1 MNRPEARNR
10 PVTRVFKTAGC
21 LALVAIATNALA
33 AENSRSRQSPLGSF
47 GGEIAAPLDSPGFF
61 GSAVLTR
68 VHVYAVKDDSG
79 NDITSATAPLGKS
92 PIPSSVPLQ
101 TAVPSRGA
109 IPNGTYTLNGV
120 GPVNF
125 LHAQNVVTLLGGY
138 LTETTYAGGHFSFSF
153 QTSYS
158 KADRAMDIPL
168 SFGVTP
174 SAPAAQAPLVNAVA
188 AATQAQITAQL
199 AAKLATQNMSVTGFG
214 DTELSAVWIRHQDR
228 LKVAAGVSL
237 FVPTGS
243 YDANRGPNPG
253 YGNFYSVRPGVAVTY
268 SLNPNH
274 TSQDWDRGVTVAGRL
289 GYMINGTNTDTDYRT
304 GNLVN
309 AELAIV
315 KVLEGGRWAFGANLY
330 RVQQVTDDSGS
341 GLGTNPALRYR
352 VSGIGPFV
360 SFKIPGKEA
369 GFNLSYSQNLDGY
382 NAQFANFWQLRF
394 VKDF

>member
-1 MNRPEARNR
+1 MNRLEARNR
-10 PVTRVFKTAGC
+10 PVTRTFKTASC
-21 LALVAIATNALA
+21 LALVALATNALA
-33 AENSRSRQSPLGSF
+33 AESSRSRQSPLGSF

-101 TAVPSRGA
+101 TAILSKGA
-109 IPNGTYTLNGV
+109 IPNGTYTLNGL

-125 LHAQNVVTLLGGY
+125 LHDQNVITLLGGY

-158 KADRAMDIPL
+158 NADRAMDIPL

-199 AAKLATQNMSVTGFG
+199 AAKLATQNMSVAGFG
-214 DTELSAVWIRHQDR
+214 DTELSMVWIRHQDR

-253 YGNFYSVRPGVAVTY
+253 YGKFYSVRPGVAVTY
-268 SLNPNH
+268 SLSPNH

-289 GYMINGTNTDTDYRT
+289 GYMINGTNTETDYRT

-330 RVQQVTDDSGS
+330 RVQQVTDDSGT

-352 VSGIGPFV
+352 VSGIE
-360 SFKIPGKEA
+360 SFPKAFQMLFTGENLGK
-369 GFNLSYSQNLDGY
+369 LVIDL
-382 NAQFANFWQLRF
+382 
-394 VKDF
+394 